1 MKVKSFIAGLAL
13 VSSFATMADQCQYVT
28 VESAQTAVKLISQS
42 KKLSGGILELCQLC
56 GESTPTEVKV
66 NQIDL
71 KSTGVKEVPVE
82 VNVNGRGIDLAY
94 TYVNINK
101 GTWVNLAKLSNC
113 SATDASLYIIEKT
126 NKDGS
131 VKYLPSS
138 IK

>member
-1 MKVKSFIAGLAL
+1 MYMRSFIVALSL
-13 VSSFATMADQCQYVT
+13 VSSFATLADQCQYIT
-28 VESAQTAVKLISQS
+28 AESAQTAVKLISQS
-42 KKLSGGILELCQLC
+42 KKATGGILELCQLC
-56 GESTPTEVKV
+56 GETSPTELKV

-71 KSTGVKEVPVE
+71 RSTGVSEAPIE
-82 VNVNGRGIDLAY
+82 ININGSGIDLAY

-126 NKDGS
+126 NKDGT
-131 VKYLPSS
+131 VKYQPSS